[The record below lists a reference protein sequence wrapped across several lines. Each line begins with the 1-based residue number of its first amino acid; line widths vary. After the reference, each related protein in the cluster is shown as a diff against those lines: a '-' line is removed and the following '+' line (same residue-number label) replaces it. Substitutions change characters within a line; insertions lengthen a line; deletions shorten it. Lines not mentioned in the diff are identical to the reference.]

1 MTRIRNKSSQKR
13 DNAVARSWRFFN
25 VTPDSQAEMLRR
37 ICFLL
42 ELIQHAGESKHI
54 DNISE
59 SLCFQ
64 ELVYGPFS
72 LEHKHSNPNWHELAW
87 EKFQNE
93 MERQF
98 GRFVNDSSSTLAT
111 TDDSPGTGH
120 SIDKYVFQPMGRSI
134 ERLLLAMELRY
145 FRPPERSA
153 RQIIEFLEASPFSG
167 RHIPDDEICEH
178 SFNGES
184 QYLDEDDAEKAA
196 EDRMSLFLEISRTE
210 EIVKAFQRLLIQAR

>member
-1 MTRIRNKSSQKR
+1 MMTRIRNKSNQKR
-13 DNAVARSWRFFN
+13 DRAVAGRHWSFN
-25 VTPDSQAEMLRR
+25 ITPDSQAEMLRR
-37 ICFLL
+37 IRFLL
-42 ELIQHAGESKHI
+42 ELIQHAGASKHI

-64 ELVYGPFS
+64 ELVYGPS
-72 LEHKHSNPNWHELAW
+72 STSDHSKGHELAW

-178 SFNGES
+178 PFNREFE
-184 QYLDEDDAEKAA
+184 YVDEDEEKKNA
-196 EDRMSLFLEISRTE
+196 EDRMSLFLEISRAE